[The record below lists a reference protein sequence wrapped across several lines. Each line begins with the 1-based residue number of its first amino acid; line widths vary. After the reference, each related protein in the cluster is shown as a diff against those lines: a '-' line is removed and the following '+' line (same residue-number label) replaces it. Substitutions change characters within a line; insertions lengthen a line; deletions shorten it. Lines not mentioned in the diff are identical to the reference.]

1 MKPARIQRPAELKNL
16 ERWYAEVSSRPS
28 VKA

>member
-1 MKPARIQRPAELKNL
+1 MKPARIQRPDGLKNV

-28 VKA
+28 AKA